1 MYESVV
7 ATSTYTFEAG
17 HSTTSGQWSITAPSS
32 SVWNTILVLYDGSS
46 PSNNPLIYV
55 NGSSVTV
62 TSVVTPVGTLSSSS
76 NPWTIGNSGDGDR
89 GWNGRLAEVAVWD
102 RILTADEAAAHGK
115 GFAPS
120 MFPRGLVL
128 YYPLDGRTSPE
139 RDFGMGSGSSGTL
152 TGTAYQ
158 AHPRIIYPQGFYL
171 GGPSR
176 TITPR
181 PLVTTMS
188 ALRW

>member
-7 ATSTYTFEAG
+7 DTGTYTFEVA
-17 HSTTSGQWSITAPSS
+17 HSTTLGLWRIAAPSS
-32 SVWNTILVLYDGSS
+32 NVWNTILVLYDGSS
-46 PSNNPLIYV
+46 TSNNPLIYV

-62 TSVVTPVGTLSSSS
+62 TTIDTPAGTLSTSSD
-76 NPWTIGNSGDGDR
+76 PWHIGNISAGVR

-120 MFPRGLVL
+120 IFPRGLVL
-128 YYPLDGRTSPE
+128 YCPLDGRTSPE

-158 AHPRIIYPQGFYL
+158 AHPRIIYPQGQYL

-176 TITPR
+176 VVTPR
-181 PLVTTMS
+181 PLVTVMCP
-188 ALRW
+188 LRW